1 MHKTLIYNLAEHK
14 LNLMVKVKIT
24 TNKTQQKQEKTTSIQ
39 GKIIRL
45 ELNGPLSAKVMWLI
59 EHIKGT

>member
-1 MHKTLIYNLAEHK
+1 
-14 LNLMVKVKIT
+14 MVKVKIT